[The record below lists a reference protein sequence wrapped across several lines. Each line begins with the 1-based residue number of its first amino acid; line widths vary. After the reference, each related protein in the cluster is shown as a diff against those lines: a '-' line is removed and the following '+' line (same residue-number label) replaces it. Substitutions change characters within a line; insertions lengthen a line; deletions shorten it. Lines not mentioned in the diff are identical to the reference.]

1 MSADLNP
8 PERPRYLVA
17 GQRLSAGDPALQ
29 AFLEAAYRE
38 RSLGERPR
46 CLCTASGAEMYV
58 TRIGGAFHLKR
69 MPGHGVDHAWSC
81 ASYEPP
87 VDLSGLGQVLGA
99 AIQEDPLDGTTSLK
113 LGFSLAKVGRRTP
126 ALSETSEA
134 ETATSSGARLSLRG
148 LLHYIWEEAGFNS
161 WSPAMNGKRS
171 WPVVHKYLLAGVERK
186 RCRGAPLSESLFI
199 PEPWEEARKD
209 EIAARRRALFLRIA
223 SVRKTPRKLMLLLGE
238 VRLIEPARYGHRLV
252 VKHAPDVEFGL
263 DDGLVAAMKR
273 RFETE
278 LATWEA
284 QARGREGAGHMVVFG
299 TFSVGLS
306 GRPAMEELVLMS
318 TSGQWIPVE
327 DAFDGEVVERLTSAG
342 YRFTRCLRY
351 NLPSTKP
358 LACAIVP
365 QSTPGPTAL
374 YVIRPGVAE
383 SYEQLLDR
391 IAQTSGMQS
400 WIWRPGE
407 GAMPDLPARGPARS
421 QGSQP
426 QTLGQIGDAFDP
438 FGQPGDA

>member
-17 GQRLSAGDPALQ
+17 GQRLSAGDPVLQ
-29 AFLEAAYRE
+29 AYLEAAYRE
-38 RSLGERPR
+38 RSLVARPR

-81 ASYEPP
+81 ASYAPP

-99 AIQEDPLDGTTSLK
+99 AIQEDLLDGTTSLK
-113 LGFSLAKVGRRTP
+113 LGFSLAKVGRRSP
-126 ALSETSEA
+126 ALAETSEA
-134 ETATSSGARLSLRG
+134 DAATSSGARLSLRG
-148 LLHYIWEEAGFNS
+148 LLHYLWEEAGFNS
-161 WSPAMNGKRS
+161 WSPAMSGKRS
-171 WPVVHKYLLAGVERK
+171 WPVMRKYLLAGVERK

-199 PEPWEEARKD
+199 PEPWDEARKD
-209 EIAARRRALFLRIA
+209 EIAARRRALFLTVA

-238 VRLIEPARYGHRLV
+238 VRLIEPARYGHRLI

-263 DDGLVAAMKR
+263 DDVLVAAMKR

-284 QARGREGAGHMVVFG
+284 QLPGRDRAGHLMVFG

-318 TSGQWIPVE
+318 TSRQWIPVD
-327 DAFDGEVVERLTSAG
+327 DAFDGELVERLTSAG

-365 QSTPGPTAL
+365 ESTPEPTAL
-374 YVIRPGVAE
+374 YLVRPGVAE
-383 SYEQLLDR
+383 TYEQLLDQ
-391 IAQTSGMQS
+391 IAQGSGMQS

-407 GAMPDLPARGPARS
+407 GAMPDLPARGHPNPRRPQPSTEPA
-421 QGSQP
+421 G
-426 QTLGQIGDAFDP
+426 GDFDP
-438 FGQPGDA
+438 FGQPGEA